1 MLSAMGLFDRL
12 RLRSLERR
20 YAMIRSL
27 AIASVVLTFFIF
39 GLAHARLINNG
50 NNLGLLSQRSSWLV
64 AHG

>member
-1 MLSAMGLFDRL
+1 MLSAMCLFDRL
-12 RLRSLERR
+12 KLRSLERR
-20 YAMIRSL
+20 YAMIRFL

-39 GLAHARLINNG
+39 GSAHACLINTG